1 MTKEEAWELVD
12 SLSDEEVLI
21 LRELLLSLRQ
31 NHAPVEDHQQI
42 GQ

>member
-21 LRELLLSLRQ
+21 LRELLLTLKQ
-31 NHAPVEDHQQI
+31 NRAPVEDHQGISQ
-42 GQ
+42 